1 MKSFRS
7 SNPNPHVS
15 STLDNVWMS
24 SGRCMDDSGW
34 EDQTKSVRTIP
45 PQNSR
50 PLLRSASERYL
61 EAFAGVL
68 SRFCKAPSLAAEVHK
83 AHSTL
88 LPYSSITVFVGA
100 ALVSLEIL
108 VGESELFG
116 CFLRLSNY
124 CPEIRRNFLPWSK
137 LARFR
142 ASRRRE

>member
-1 MKSFRS
+1 M
-7 SNPNPHVS
+7 
-15 STLDNVWMS
+15 
-24 SGRCMDDSGW
+24 
-34 EDQTKSVRTIP
+34 RTIP

-50 PLLRSASERYL
+50 PLLRSASERNL

-68 SRFCKAPSLAAEVHK
+68 SRFCRAPSLAAEVHK
-83 AHSTL
+83 SHSTL

-124 CPEIRRNFLPWSK
+124 CPEASDPAKLSAMEQIGAVQSSTPERTVDWSW
-137 LARFR
+137 FCG
-142 ASRRRE
+142 SR